1 MYTKRSSI
9 AKQHETTGQGAH
21 GSAVHEHPF
30 RVEKEQSMKKMGAI
44 EGIIRV
50 ILAVVFGILYVTG
63 QISGLAAVILGVFAV
78 IFDKRGCILS
88 PVCTARHFD
97 DQETMSA
104 VVVLTI

>member
-1 MYTKRSSI
+1 
-9 AKQHETTGQGAH
+9 
-21 GSAVHEHPF
+21 
-30 RVEKEQSMKKMGAI
+30 VEKEQSMKKNMGTI
-44 EGIIRV
+44 GRIIRV

>member
-1 MYTKRSSI
+1 MYMKRSSI

-63 QISGLAAVILGVFAV
+63 QISGLAAVILGIFAV
-78 IFDKRGCILS
+78 IFL
-88 PVCTARHFD
+88 VT
-97 DQETMSA
+97 SA
-104 VVVLTI
+104 VAFCPLYVPLGISTIRKQ